1 MSTFETAA
9 QIVAKAAQELGLGAI
24 SISAGVDDA
33 NGYQTLGLLNSLG
46 DEVLRAHDWENLE
59 RTMTFTGDGT
69 TTEFPMPTDFGRQVN
84 QTQWATSD
92 QRPMQGPVSPQ
103 VWSWCQY
110 GIVAIGF
117 YFWYRILR
125 GKYAVFPAPGDGV
138 DFALYYIGK
147 NWVEKDITGYK
158 YNLTSPPVIE
168 NLNYNLVADYGDAQL
183 HNWTPTTGFA
193 SIVFNISVLPG
204 TLNNTTNRTVV
215 VLEESPDGGATWTL
229 SQFYDLGHYTG
240 VLQSNVPVT
249 EDMDPVTVG
258 VTLQTT
264 TTHVRV
270 VIGGIDLSTG
280 TSAGVLAAALFL
292 TSDLVPTNT
301 YYVGQDIALPYVLGS
316 SITAAGDIPQFDSR
330 MLITGLKA
338 KLWAQKGFDTTVLQ
352 KEFNYMLDSEK
363 AMVQGAK
370 VINLSGDSSYFLLGY
385 GNVPDGT
392 TYGN

>member
-1 MSTFETAA
+1 MTVYATAA
-9 QIVAKAAQELGLGAI
+9 QIVASAAQELGLGSI
-24 SISAGVDDA
+24 SISAGTDDA

-46 DEVLRAHDWENLE
+46 EEVLRAHDWENLE
-59 RTMTFTGDGT
+59 RVMTFTGDGT
-69 TTEFPMPTDFGRQVN
+69 TTEFPMPTDYGRQVN

-103 VWSWCQY
+103 VWSWTQY

-138 DFALYYIGK
+138 SFALYYIGK
-147 NWVEKDITGYK
+147 NWVEKDIAGYK
-158 YNLTSPPVIE
+158 YNLTSPPVTGT
-168 NLNYNLVADYGDAQL
+168 NYNLVADSGDAQL
-183 HNWTPTTGFA
+183 NNWTPTAGFS
-193 SIVFNISVLPG
+193 SIVYQISVLPG

-215 VLEESPDGGATWTL
+215 VLEESTNGGSTWNL
-229 SQFYDLGHYTG
+229 SQVYDLGHYTG

-249 EDMDPVTVG
+249 EDMEPITVG
-258 VTLQTT
+258 VTLQST
-264 TTHVRV
+264 TTHIRV
-270 VIGGIDLSTG
+270 VIGGINLSTG

-292 TSDLVPTNT
+292 TDDLVPTNT
-301 YYVGQDIALPYVLGS
+301 YNVGQDIAIPYVLGPS
-316 SITAAGDIPQFDSR
+316 VTAAGDIPQFDSR

-352 KEFNYMLDSEK
+352 KEFTYMLDSEK
-363 AMVQGAK
+363 GMIQGAR
-370 VINLSGDSSYFLLGY
+370 VINLSGDSSRYLLGW
-385 GNVPDGT
+385 GNIPDGS